1 MRPERSGRH
10 TGSHVTRLRWALLAI
25 AAIALQGCAGA
36 PALAPDTTAPAA
48 AGGSL
53 AGSTAQGITVKMIQ
67 DIWRYDPRSLPDRIT
82 PLHVRIVNGRA
93 EPILVILTDAR
104 LLESG
109 GGAYV
114 AMDPGDAVQATVRDA
129 EGSVGGSRGI
139 GIGGIGIQLGGVA
152 VGGPGW
158 GIGPSGVPIGRGGG
172 ETEGGMD
179 ALRVGIRPGR
189 LDPGASVEGY
199 LFFDRPL
206 RPHDRDR
213 RYRLIWA
220 FRPLTPLGAP
230 PATPVATV
238 EIPMVAR

>member
-1 MRPERSGRH
+1 MRPECSGQH
-10 TGSHVTRLRWALLAI
+10 AGSHVTRLRRALLAI

-36 PALAPDTTAPAA
+36 PALAPDTTAPAS

-53 AGSTAQGITVKMIQ
+53 AGSTAQGITVKVIQ
-67 DIWRYDPRSLPDRIT
+67 DIWRYDPRSLPDRVT
-82 PLHVRIVNGRA
+82 PLRVRIVNGRSD
-93 EPILVILTDAR
+93 PILVILTDAR
-104 LLESG
+104 LLEYG

-129 EGSVGGSRGI
+129 DGSAGGSRGI

-158 GIGPSGVPIGRGGG
+158 GIGTSGVPIGRGGG

-179 ALRVGIRPGR
+179 ALHVGLRPGR
-189 LDPGASVEGY
+189 LDPGVSVEGY
-199 LFFDRPL
+199 LFFDKPL
-206 RPHDRDR
+206 GRRDRDH
-213 RYRLIWA
+213 RYKLVWA

-230 PATPVATV
+230 PAPPVATV
-238 EIPMVAR
+238 EIPMMAR